1 MRGRKVRFT
10 VAVAALLATI
20 PATALGQAGRQP
32 CPAGTSPDPAGL
44 VCVLLDK
51 AAIGL
56 AAQTQQAA
64 TAQAVA
70 AHESS
75 WLGQALE
82 LQHRLGD
89 ALPLR
94 DAMWVGTHNSF
105 NTVSNTPVSVSN
117 LDSNQHI
124 SMLDQLR
131 LGVRSLELD
140 VHWFPSVL
148 AGGAKAPVVCHARPP
163 SELNAGCTIE
173 KLLPAELVP
182 IGTWLREPAH
192 RGDVVLLYIED
203 HIDEAAGYQAAAKA
217 FADVIGDL
225 IYQPPAGS
233 ACPLLPLDLRRADV
247 LAAGKQV
254 VVMSGCGGAN
264 GAGAWH
270 ATVFDD
276 NVRAEEGNPQFSG
289 YPSCSSSSVSASD
302 YGSALVRFYEDS
314 TFVSAVTGLAPG
326 QRFTAAAVR
335 DMVRCGTN
343 LFGLDQVDPFDP
355 NLDAMVWSWAPGA
368 PNPAA
373 TGQCAVQGSAGRF
386 LARPCDAGLLQHACL
401 DAAGDWFVTAA
412 VGTPDGGA
420 AACAGERPGASFAVP
435 RNGKQQQ
442 LLSDAKAAAG
452 VAEVWVAYRQVA
464 GVWT

>member
-1 MRGRKVRFT
+1 
-10 VAVAALLATI
+10 
-20 PATALGQAGRQP
+20 
-32 CPAGTSPDPAGL
+32 

-51 AAIGL
+51 AATGL

-124 SMLDQLR
+124 SMVDQLR

-140 VHWFPSVL
+140 VHWAPSVQ

-173 KLLPAELVP
+173 RLLPAELAP
-182 IGTWLREPAH
+182 IGTWLRDPAH
-192 RGDVVLLYIED
+192 RQDVVLLYIED
-203 HIDEAAGYQAAAKA
+203 HIDEPSGYQAAATA

-233 ACPLLPLDLRRADV
+233 GCPLLPLDLRRADV

-264 GAGAWH
+264 GTAAWR

-289 YPSCSSSSVSASD
+289 YPSCSSSSVAASD

-314 TFVSAVTGLAPG
+314 TFVSAVTELAPG
-326 QRFTAAAVR
+326 QRFTAAAIR

-368 PNPAA
+368 PDPAA
-373 TGQCAVQGSAGRF
+373 ADQCALQGSTGRF
-386 LARPCDAGLLQHACL
+386 QARPCGAGLLQHACVDAL
-401 DAAGDWFVTAA
+401 GAWFITSAAG
-412 VGTPDGGA
+412 TPEGGA
-420 AACAGERPGASFAVP
+420 AACAGERPGARFAVP
-435 RNGKQQQ
+435 RSGKQQQ
-442 LLSDAKAAAG
+442 QLTEAMVAAG
-452 VAEVWVAYRQVA
+452 AVDVWVAYRQVA
-464 GVWT
+464 GSWT